1 MNIRD
6 SVVSPDGALKATL
19 AAFDSKSG
27 QGRLKIEELKAERGR
42 FYVTVTYGEAGQTR
56 IDYKTYDLKEGGGI
70 AGIPPASEHVRMVR
84 RSHPSAP
91 LRAGSVKLP
100 RVGAAFVVEAYGWAR
115 PTQSIRVRLPCS
127 RSGRRPVNIRK

>member
-1 MNIRD
+1 MNIGD

-56 IDYKTYDLKEGGGI
+56 IDYKTCDLKK
-70 AGIPPASEHVRMVR
+70 ASEYPFTTNRGDAIKEITIVRV
-84 RSHPSAP
+84 PAD
-91 LRAGSVKLP
+91 
-100 RVGAAFVVEAYGWAR
+100 
-115 PTQSIRVRLPCS
+115 
-127 RSGRRPVNIRK
+127 